1 MGVEPN
7 IAETLESFGLGDE
20 DLKAW
25 EASRLPD
32 EAFGDWL
39 TDRVARRPAGR
50 RAREVYGAD
59 DVHGFARR
67 AILEALALTPTD
79 RLLDVGCG
87 GGLLLRD
94 AMATGASVTG
104 LDHSDEMVKLTCERA
119 PGAEVV
125 LGDAARLPFEDD
137 AFTAVSMSIVF
148 FFLPDPVAA
157 LAECRRVL
165 EPPGRLALDTTSPA
179 LRGTPAAPEPLA
191 ARGRF
196 YEDHE
201 LVALAK
207 QAGFENVTVADDDG
221 GQLLVAA

>member
-67 AILEALALTPTD
+67 AILEALALTPTA
-79 RLLDVGCG
+79 RILHAGCG
-87 GGLLLRD
+87 GGLLLRG
-94 AMATGASVTG
+94 AMPTGASDTG
-104 LDHSDEMVKLTCERA
+104 RARSNQMAELASERA

-125 LGDAARLPFEDD
+125 LGGASRLPFQDY
-137 AFTAVSMSIVF
+137 A
-148 FFLPDPVAA
+148 
-157 LAECRRVL
+157 
-165 EPPGRLALDTTSPA
+165 
-179 LRGTPAAPEPLA
+179 
-191 ARGRF
+191 
-196 YEDHE
+196 
-201 LVALAK
+201 
-207 QAGFENVTVADDDG
+207 
-221 GQLLVAA
+221 